1 MKLITRNLDVLI
13 VALSIL
19 LLLSLGLAAL
29 GLAAWAAEKT

>member
-1 MKLITRNLDVLI
+1 MKLITRNLDLLI
-13 VALSIL
+13 FALSIL